1 MILFFEEIH
10 FLLQGRESLESLS
23 VIRAA
28 LYKLFGFVVIE
39 VYFYKLVFI
48 GEGLAL
54 LLGQPE
60 LMQLVRVLGLVGV
73 LEFVQSAPDE
83 LAQIC
88 EKFVYFLS
96 IQEEVLFSE
105 LVQILAHF
113 LAGLSHFYF
122 LEELGELKK
131 LFLCGFLHLL
141 QSHYF
146 VFLVYPEN
154 DA

>member
-83 LAQIC
+83 LAQILVNLLRKVC
-88 EKFVYFLS
+88 L
-96 IQEEVLFSE
+96 LFIDSGGSS
-105 LVQILAHF
+105 LLG
-113 LAGLSHFYF
+113 AGPNTCPFSCWTESL
-122 LEELGELKK
+122 
-131 LFLCGFLHLL
+131 LF
-141 QSHYF
+141 
-146 VFLVYPEN
+146 P
-154 DA
+154 